1 MSTLAAALYAR
12 VSSDQQAQAQTID
25 SQVAALHERITNDGA
40 VLNPAHQFI
49 DAGYSG
55 ATLLRPALEPLR
67 DAVAAGE
74 LERVY
79 VYAPDRLARQY
90 AYQVMLGDEFQRAGV
105 ELVFLNR
112 ELGPS
117 PEDELLLQRQGMI
130 AEYERAQILERSRR
144 GKRHKA
150 QQGSVNVLGG
160 APYGYR
166 YITLAEGGGE
176 ARYEVTDE
184 QAQGVRQI
192 FNWVARERLSI
203 GEVTRRLGVAA
214 IPSPSGKTWW
224 DRTTVWDRL
233 KNPAYQGQAAF
244 GNTRAGELR
253 SRLRAQRGRPLPP
266 REARST
272 YEVPPEQWLP
282 IPVPPLVEEALFE
295 AVAVQLE
302 DNRRRARTRARGAK
316 YLLQGLLVCRCCGYS
331 YYGKPISPSARK
343 GNPRAYAYSRC
354 IGSDAHRFGGQRLC
368 DNQVSSQNFMANQDT
383 YAVQLCSFA

>member
-1 MSTLAAALYAR
+1 M
-12 VSSDQQAQAQTID
+12 
-25 SQVAALHERITNDGA
+25 
-40 VLNPAHQFI
+40 
-49 DAGYSG
+49 
-55 ATLLRPALEPLR
+55 
-67 DAVAAGE
+67 
-74 LERVY
+74 
-79 VYAPDRLARQY
+79 
-90 AYQVMLGDEFQRAGV
+90 
-105 ELVFLNR
+105 FLNR

-233 KNPAYQGQAAF
+233 RNPAYQGRAAF
-244 GNTRAGELR
+244 GKTCAGELR
-253 SRLRAQRGRPLPP
+253 PRLRAQR
-266 REARST
+266 
-272 YEVPPEQWLP
+272 
-282 IPVPPLVEEALFE
+282 
-295 AVAVQLE
+295 
-302 DNRRRARTRARGAK
+302 
-316 YLLQGLLVCRCCGYS
+316 
-331 YYGKPISPSARK
+331 
-343 GNPRAYAYSRC
+343 
-354 IGSDAHRFGGQRLC
+354 
-368 DNQVSSQNFMANQDT
+368 QN
-383 YAVQLCSFA
+383 S